1 MKRVAYAEL
10 LDRLRRD
17 ERAAPGHHALLAGA
31 TIASRR
37 ASTERLK
44 VRLTPEQ
51 RAFVRDAAAATH
63 GGEVDESAIVAAA
76 LVLLERLEIPWSS
89 LASGVFLSEA
99 FRRTL
104 LGGGDLGSGVGEE
117 DSDPDP

>member
-31 TIASRR
+31 EIAPRR

-51 RAFVRDAAAATH
+51 RAFVRQAAAATH
-63 GGEVDESAIVAAA
+63 GREVDDSAIVAAA

-89 LASGVFLSEA
+89 LASREDLIEA
-99 FRRTL
+99 IRRKL
-104 LGGGDLGSGVGEE
+104 
-117 DSDPDP
+117 